1 MWIEVLIYFAMK
13 GCRWGRVCARQISD
27 GNLSPGALCKLEDL
41 FCPCCENPTAA
52 FSELGEHNTGQVRG
66 ERLAQEVVY

>member
-1 MWIEVLIYFAMK
+1 M
-13 GCRWGRVCARQISD
+13 CARQISD

-41 FCPCCENPTAA
+41 FCPCCKNPTAA